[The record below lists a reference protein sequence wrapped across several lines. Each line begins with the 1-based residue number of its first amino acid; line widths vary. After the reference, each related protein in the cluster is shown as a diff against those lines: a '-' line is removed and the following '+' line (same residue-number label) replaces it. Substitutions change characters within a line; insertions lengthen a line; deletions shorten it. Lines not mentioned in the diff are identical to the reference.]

1 MNARARARWTRMVI
15 LRRLRITGPR
25 GVPYCIGDPMLV
37 HDGKVLICT
46 LDPVPVS
53 PLGNEIHIEHF
64 SPPWS
69 GLEDARHLSRLVFL
83 EICAFVAESFD
94 QIQAVSFAF
103 SRPLSLL
110 VGASQD
116 TADRAEIMHRIG
128 IDNVRVAPMPSATP
142 GHFVV
147 TGVWVYSERNL
158 AALNEVV
165 NELRNLY
172 QHRPIGS
179 DPEGGA
185 GVVRRLLVRWRSRSR
200 SP

>member
-1 MNARARARWTRMVI
+1 MF
-15 LRRLRITGPR
+15 
-25 GVPYCIGDPMLV
+25 V
-37 HDGKVLICT
+37 HDGTVLICT

-53 PLGNEIHIEHF
+53 SSGNEIRIEHF

-69 GLEDARHLSRLVFL
+69 GLKDARHLSRLVFL

-103 SRPLSLL
+103 SRPLPLL
-110 VGASQD
+110 TGGSQD
-116 TADRAEIMHRIG
+116 AADRVEIMRRIG
-128 IDNVRVAPMPSATP
+128 IDNVRVAPMPSPTP

-158 AALNEVV
+158 AALNEVL

-172 QHRPIGS
+172 QHRPIGT
-179 DPEGGA
+179 DPKGAA
-185 GVVRRLLVRWRSRSR
+185 GVVRRLLVRWRSKI
-200 SP
+200 